1 MCLQALIH
9 SNEHLINEVSELKA
23 QHALDA
29 AAFQKNFDE
38 LAAELARTRALATPL
53 PTDGAK
59 PRLSTT
65 SAAGAPGQRAPSPR
79 QTASADPKKASA
91 VMGVRRPP
99 PVSVKGKE
107 N

>member
-59 PRLSTT
+59 PHLSTT
-65 SAAGAPGQRAPSPR
+65 SAAGQRAPSPR